1 MLSSIRQSRLLLG
14 KKLSGLRTLAR
25 LAYVTVL
32 FWFGSLRRARRE
44 LSERGAI
51 VILTFHR
58 VLDDDSNQ
66 KSSSLPGI
74 VIREGTFR
82 KLVKYLVQHCDPV
95 RLDGAVP
102 GGKSP
107 RPRLAITFDD
117 GWRDNCSN
125 ALPIAESFG
134 LPFTVFI
141 CPGLVGQNNPFWPE
155 QVSALLS
162 IRGTNPTRIE
172 RVIED
177 LKHRSAK
184 DRDAYLESLRK
195 ISSQNYSSASE
206 IDQLLS
212 WGEIRRMRTAGV
224 SFGSHTQTHQI
235 LTTISETSA
244 ATELSQSKSTIEAE
258 FGEPCTTF
266 AYPNGDCSSETRQWV
281 ADAGYKRALTTIK
294 GAWTAESDPL
304 SLPRLNVSEGNVTGL
319 FGQFSPMMF
328 EYTTFW
334 WAWRALSKSKIDQAA
349 TRFLDSGEISIGR
362 QEVNAPEALHPVKV
376 DRGQA

>member
-1 MLSSIRQSRLLLG
+1 MVSSTRHGRLTLG
-14 KKLSGLRTLAR
+14 KTLSGLRTLAR
-25 LAYVTVL
+25 LAYVSLL
-32 FWFGSLRRARRE
+32 FSFGGFRRARRE

-58 VLDDDSNQ
+58 VLDDDSNR

-95 RLDGAVP
+95 HLDGAVL
-102 GGKSP
+102 GGEPSKL
-107 RPRLAITFDD
+107 RVAITFDD
-117 GWRDNCSN
+117 GWRDNYSN
-125 ALPIAESFG
+125 ALPIAKSFG

-162 IRGTNPTRIE
+162 IRGKSPTTIE
-172 RVIED
+172 EVIEK
-177 LKHRSAK
+177 LKHGSAM

-195 ISSQNYSSASE
+195 ASSQDYSSTSE
-206 IDQLLS
+206 IDHLLS
-212 WGEIRRMRTAGV
+212 WNEIRSMRTAGV

-235 LTTISETSA
+235 LTTIPKKSA
-244 ATELSQSKSTIEAE
+244 ATELSQSKSAIESE
-258 FGEPCTTF
+258 FGEPCTIF

-281 ADAGYKRALTTIK
+281 ADAGYKRALTTTK
-294 GAWTAESDPL
+294 GAWTAECDPL
-304 SLPRLNVSEGNVTGL
+304 CLPRLNVSEGNVTGL

-334 WAWRALSKSKIDQAA
+334 WAWRALSKSKTDQAG
-349 TRFLDSGEISIGR
+349 TRFFDSGKTSMGR
-362 QEVNAPEALHPVKV
+362 QDINAPDALHP
-376 DRGQA
+376 